1 MLVTYDHLYIC
12 NEKGSIIEMK
22 KTIADDF
29 IALVP
34 ETVLLFFGK
43 FEKKH
48 LSVLHLYF

>member
-1 MLVTYDHLYIC
+1 
-12 NEKGSIIEMK
+12 MK

-34 ETVLLFFGK
+34 ETALLCFGK
-43 FEKKH
+43 FEKRY